1 MCFAMKCDMGK
12 FTGVQIVLLFRDGGR
27 RPVSGLAHRVDEHDL
42 STLTASDWCNVLAVR
57 PDLASAFEASTHD
70 WAADEKLVSG
80 EDTEMIPAEEF
91 FKDTE

>member
-1 MCFAMKCDMGK
+1 MKG
-12 FTGVQIVLLFRDGGR
+12 RDQHPALSTAAVR
-27 RPVSGLAHRVDEHDL
+27 VSGLARRVDGCDL

-57 PDLASAFEASTHD
+57 PDLASEFEASTHD

-80 EDTEMIPAEEF
+80 EDVEMIPAEEF